1 MTIDEALAKVADT
14 EARAFLQKVIGDQNS
29 YATKLEAQIAELKKA
44 PAQTQ
49 VQGTDD
55 ITRKYLEDNMRRD
68 IINQATT
75 AIKASYGDAIVEACM
90 PDYLDFLKANMTLK
104 NTTVEYATD
113 AFNLVYGRCF
123 AKKDHPVHNVGKA
136 SSPSGTP
143 TPQVQAGNNA
153 AGVQQV
159 ASIIN
164 GQPPVMNPGDH
175 SAGQGLP
182 GTQGTP
188 VKNTKDAF
196 KAFRDRMVQGGS
208 SKFQ

>member
-1 MTIDEALAKVADT
+1 MTIDEALAKVTDQ
-14 EARAFLQKVIGDQNS
+14 EAKAFLQKVIGDQNS

-49 VQGTDD
+49 AQGTDD
-55 ITRKYLEDNMRRD
+55 ITRKYLEDNMKRD
-68 IINQATT
+68 ITNQAIVN
-75 AIKASYGDAIVEACM
+75 IKANYGDAIVDACM
-90 PDYLDFLKANMTLK
+90 PDYLEFLKSNMTLK

-143 TPQVQAGNNA
+143 TPQTAGNNA

-164 GQPPVMNPGDH
+164 GQPPVMNPNDQ

-188 VKNTKDAF
+188 VKNTRDAF
-196 KAFRDRMVQGGS
+196 SAFRDRLRQGGS

>member
-1 MTIDEALAKVADT
+1 MTIDEALAKVTDQ
-14 EARAFLQKVIGDQNS
+14 EAKAFLQKVIGDQNS

-49 VQGTDD
+49 AQGTDD
-55 ITRKYLEDNMRRD
+55 ITRKYLEDNMKRD
-68 IINQATT
+68 ITNQAI
-75 AIKASYGDAIVEACM
+75 AIIKTNYGDAIVDACM
-90 PDYLDFLKANMTLK
+90 TDYLEFLKSNMTLK

-143 TPQVQAGNNA
+143 SPQTAGNNA
-153 AGVQQV
+153 AVVQQV

-164 GQPPVMNPGDH
+164 GQPPVMNPNDQ

-182 GTQGTP
+182 GTQGVQ
-188 VKNTKDAF
+188 VKNTRDAF
-196 KAFRDRMVQGGS
+196 SAFKDRLRQGGS

>member
-1 MTIDEALAKVADT
+1 MTIDEALLKVTDQEAK
-14 EARAFLQKVIGDQNS
+14 AFLQKVISDQNG
-29 YATKLEAQIAELKKA
+29 YVTKLEAQIAELKKS
-44 PAQTQ
+44 PAQS
-49 VQGTDD
+49 QGTDD

-68 IINQATT
+68 IINQATVK
-75 AIKASYGDAIVEACM
+75 IKAAYGDAIAEACM
-90 PDYLDFLKANMTLK
+90 PDYLEFLDKNMTLK

-123 AKKDHPVHNVGKA
+123 AKKDHAVHNVGKA
-136 SSPSGTP
+136 TPSTP
-143 TPQVQAGNNA
+143 TPQVATGNNA

-164 GQPPVMNPGDH
+164 GQPPVMNPNDQ

-188 VKNTKDAF
+188 VKSTKDAF
-196 KAFRDRMVQGGS
+196 KAFRDRISQGGS

>member
-1 MTIDEALAKVADT
+1 MTIDEALAKITDQ
-14 EARAFLQKVIGDQNS
+14 EAKAFLQKVIGDQNS

-49 VQGTDD
+49 AQGTDD
-55 ITRKYLEDNMRRD
+55 ITRKYLEDNMKRD
-68 IINQATT
+68 ITNQAI
-75 AIKASYGDAIVEACM
+75 AIIKASYGDAIVDACM
-90 PDYLDFLKANMTLK
+90 TDYLEFLKSNMTLK

-143 TPQVQAGNNA
+143 SPQTAGNNA
-153 AGVQQV
+153 AVVQQV

-164 GQPPVMNPGDH
+164 GQPPVMNPNDQ

-188 VKNTKDAF
+188 VKNTRDAF
-196 KAFRDRMVQGGS
+196 SAFRDRLRQGGS

>member
-1 MTIDEALAKVADT
+1 MTIDEALAKVTDQ
-14 EARAFLQKVIGDQNS
+14 EAKAFLQKVISDQNG
-29 YATKLEAQIAELKKA
+29 YVTKLEAQIADFKKA
-44 PAQTQ
+44 PAQPQ
-49 VQGTDD
+49 AQGTDD
-55 ITRKYLEDNMRRD
+55 ITRKYLEDNMKRD
-68 IINQATT
+68 ITNQAV
-75 AIKASYGDAIVEACM
+75 AIIKANYGDAIVEACM
-90 PDYLDFLKANMTLK
+90 KDYLEFLKANMTLK

-113 AFNLVYGRCF
+113 AFNLVYGRCY

-136 SSPSGTP
+136 TAPSGTP

-164 GQPPVMNPGDH
+164 GQPPVMNPNDQ

-188 VKNTKDAF
+188 VKNTRDAF
-196 KAFRDRMVQGGS
+196 AAFKDRLRQGGS
-208 SKFQ
+208 QKFQ

>member
-1 MTIDEALAKVADT
+1 MTIDEALAKVTDQ
-14 EARAFLQKVIGDQNS
+14 EAKAFLQKVISDQNS

-49 VQGTDD
+49 AQGTDD
-55 ITRKYLEDNMRRD
+55 ITRKYLEDNMKRD
-68 IINQATT
+68 ITNQAI
-75 AIKASYGDAIVEACM
+75 AIIKASYGDAIVDACM
-90 PDYLDFLKANMTLK
+90 TDYLEFLKSNMTLK

-143 TPQVQAGNNA
+143 SPQTAGNNA
-153 AGVQQV
+153 AVVQQV

-164 GQPPVMNPGDH
+164 GQPPVMNPNDQ

-188 VKNTKDAF
+188 VKNTRDAF
-196 KAFRDRMVQGGS
+196 SAFKDRLRQGGS

>member
-1 MTIDEALAKVADT
+1 MTIDEALAKVTDQ
-14 EARAFLQKVIGDQNS
+14 EAKAFLQKVIGDQNS

-49 VQGTDD
+49 AQGTDD
-55 ITRKYLEDNMRRD
+55 ITRKYLEDNMKRD
-68 IINQATT
+68 ITNQAI
-75 AIKASYGDAIVEACM
+75 ANIKANYGDAIVDACM
-90 PDYLDFLKANMTLK
+90 TDYLEFLKSNMTLK

-143 TPQVQAGNNA
+143 TPQTAGNNA

-164 GQPPVMNPGDH
+164 GQPPVMNPNDQ

-188 VKNTKDAF
+188 VKNTRDAF
-196 KAFRDRMVQGGS
+196 SAFRDRLRQGGS